1 MRIWLDSIF
10 KTELRKVVDWRK
22 IDKEDY
28 LLAMERSPVK
38 DIEIKHILESALTDD
53 IDSREVYMKGIDRSY
68 YYEGYTTIKT
78 EEL

>member
-1 MRIWLDSIF
+1 
-10 KTELRKVVDWRK
+10 
-22 IDKEDY
+22 
-28 LLAMERSPVK
+28 MERSPVK

-68 YYEGYTTIKT
+68 YYEGYTIIKT